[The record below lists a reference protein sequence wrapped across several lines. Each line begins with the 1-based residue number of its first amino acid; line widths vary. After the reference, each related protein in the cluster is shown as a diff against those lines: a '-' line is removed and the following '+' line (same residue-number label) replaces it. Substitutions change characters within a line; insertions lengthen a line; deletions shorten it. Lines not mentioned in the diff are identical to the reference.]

1 LANNSVPKDSGA
13 NKQPDKEKPTN
24 QVGIFSIGVERPPF
38 EVVNVIL
45 KHRVSLR
52 MKTGRNISS
61 GPYPT
66 LAVAARK

>member
-13 NKQPDKEKPTN
+13 NKQTDEEKPTN
-24 QVGIFSIGVERPPF
+24 QVGIFTIRMERPSF

-52 MKTGRNISS
+52 MKTGRNVSS
-61 GPYPT
+61 GPRPT